1 MTDLYNVKYQ
11 AVFFNLDHL
20 VCSRVILLFVPLPPS
35 FPPQYMPAAAA
46 APMQGTYI
54 PQYTAVPASAITVE
68 VRTKS
73 ASLLTLVW
81 FVSLTLQGH
90 HRAGLAGILT
100 CMFFIL

>member
-1 MTDLYNVKYQ
+1 
-11 AVFFNLDHL
+11 
-20 VCSRVILLFVPLPPS
+20 
-35 FPPQYMPAAAA
+35 MPAAAA

-73 ASLLTLVW
+73 ASLLTLLW
-81 FVSLTLQGH
+81 FASLTLQRH
-90 HRAGLAGILT
+90 HGAGLAGMLT